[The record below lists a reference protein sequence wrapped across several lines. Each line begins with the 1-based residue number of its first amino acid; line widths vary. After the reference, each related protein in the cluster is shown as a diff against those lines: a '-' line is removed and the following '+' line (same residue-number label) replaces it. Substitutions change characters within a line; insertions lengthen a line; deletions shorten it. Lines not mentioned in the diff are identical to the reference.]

1 MTFVKFSMGRSGG
14 YGHTYVISWFFKD
27 FLGFFRFFTMDHM
40 VMGERGTMNLRKGVL
55 EKVKMVEFMLC
66 TDSNGSIRWVRTY
79 MRNFM
84 VFQGFY
90 DGFVINDGYIRTNVL
105 SLCPLSFV
113 SFNYV
118 LSLYIYLFFKYINI
132 NLLRTEDKR
141 TENKEFVWRIV
152 LYDSFNPLKRVCVV

>member
-1 MTFVKFSMGRSGG
+1 MMVHDG
-14 YGHTYVISWFFKD
+14 YG
-27 FLGFFRFFTMDHM
+27 
-40 VMGERGTMNLRKGVL
+40 GTGNYEPTKRD
-55 EKVKMVEFMLC
+55 C
-66 TDSNGSIRWVRTY
+66 NGSIRWVRTY

-118 LSLYIYLFFKYINI
+118 LLLYIYLFFKYINI

-141 TENKEFVWRIV
+141 TEE
-152 LYDSFNPLKRVCVV
+152 

>member
-1 MTFVKFSMGRSGG
+1 
-14 YGHTYVISWFFKD
+14 
-27 FLGFFRFFTMDHM
+27 
-40 VMGERGTMNLRKGVL
+40 
-55 EKVKMVEFMLC
+55 
-66 TDSNGSIRWVRTY
+66 
-79 MRNFM
+79 M

-118 LSLYIYLFFKYINI
+118 LLLYIYLFFKYINI

-141 TENKEFVWRIV
+141 TEKKEFVWRIV

>member
-1 MTFVKFSMGRSGG
+1 M
-14 YGHTYVISWFFKD
+14 
-27 FLGFFRFFTMDHM
+27 M

-66 TDSNGSIRWVRTY
+66 TDCNGSIRWVRTY

-113 SFNYV
+113 SF
-118 LSLYIYLFFKYINI
+118 
-132 NLLRTEDKR
+132 D
-141 TENKEFVWRIV
+141 
-152 LYDSFNPLKRVCVV
+152 